1 MLRHAGGPRV
11 CIYKSK
17 ELKCL
22 VASAR
27 PPAVWREDERRL
39 RGYVKAHIGASL
51 TGSCIS
57 IFHKAS
63 RLPLD

>member
-17 ELKCL
+17 ELKFL

-27 PPAVWREDERRL
+27 TPAVWREYERRL
-39 RGYVKAHIGASL
+39 RGYMKAYMGGSL
-51 TGSCIS
+51 AGSCIS
-57 IFHKAS
+57 IWHKAS
-63 RLPLD
+63 RLLLD